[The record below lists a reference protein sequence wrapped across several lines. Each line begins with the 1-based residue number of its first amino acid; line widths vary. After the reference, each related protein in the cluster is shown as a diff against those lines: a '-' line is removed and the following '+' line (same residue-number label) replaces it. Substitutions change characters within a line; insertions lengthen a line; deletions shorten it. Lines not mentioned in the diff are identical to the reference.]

1 MCEQFIG
8 ICKLCFIDM
17 AKFCGYEI
25 FIYEKFCWVCDV
37 DYWKIHVV
45 MILAMQEFICAC
57 TCGNFY
63 LGHVGIFSFS
73 MAMEKFGS
81 CV

>member
-1 MCEQFIG
+1 M
-8 ICKLCFIDM
+8 
-17 AKFCGYEI
+17 
-25 FIYEKFCWVCDV
+25 
-37 DYWKIHVV
+37 V

-57 TCGNFY
+57 TSGNFY
-63 LGHVGIFSFS
+63 LGHVGIFSFC